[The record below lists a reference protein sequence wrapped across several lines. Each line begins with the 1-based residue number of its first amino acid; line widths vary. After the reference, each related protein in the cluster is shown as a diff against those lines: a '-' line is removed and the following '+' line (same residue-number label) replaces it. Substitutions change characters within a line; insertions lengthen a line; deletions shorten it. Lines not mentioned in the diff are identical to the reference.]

1 MLVTYNVNSIIIYIL
16 PISLHHEDDL
26 FHQLQINILF
36 KYKKN
41 VIYA

>member
-1 MLVTYNVNSIIIYIL
+1 MLVTYNVNPIIICML

-26 FHQLQINILF
+26 FHQLQINMLL